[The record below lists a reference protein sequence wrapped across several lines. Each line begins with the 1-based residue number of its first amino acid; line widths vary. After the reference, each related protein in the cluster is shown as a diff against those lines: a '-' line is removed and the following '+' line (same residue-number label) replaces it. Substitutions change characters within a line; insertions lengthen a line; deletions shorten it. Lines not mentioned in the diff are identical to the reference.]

1 MNRFLAITLA
11 AAVAGCVSHTPTDAI
26 SDDELD
32 PTTFYIPGTW
42 TPLDAGVQV
51 ITFSLSDYWLKT
63 NTDSPNGTVRGT
75 DTADTGARQFHGRD
89 VSGLVQKVDPIGQGA
104 GTDDQFLRNAWE
116 HGSTA
121 ERQFGMAP
129 GQGLVP
135 TVQAEDF
142 GGSNVS
148 GLGQEA
154 ATTQRP

>member
-1 MNRFLAITLA
+1 M
-11 AAVAGCVSHTPTDAI
+11 
-26 SDDELD
+26 
-32 PTTFYIPGTW
+32 
-42 TPLDAGVQV
+42 
-51 ITFSLSDYWLKT
+51 
-63 NTDSPNGTVRGT
+63 
-75 DTADTGARQFHGRD
+75 ADTGARQFHGTD
-89 VSGLVQKVDPIGQGA
+89 VSSLAPQVDPTGQGA

-154 ATTQRP
+154 AKSR

>member
-75 DTADTGARQFHGRD
+75 DTADTGARQ
-89 VSGLVQKVDPIGQGA
+89 QGA

-148 GLGQEA
+148 GFGQEA